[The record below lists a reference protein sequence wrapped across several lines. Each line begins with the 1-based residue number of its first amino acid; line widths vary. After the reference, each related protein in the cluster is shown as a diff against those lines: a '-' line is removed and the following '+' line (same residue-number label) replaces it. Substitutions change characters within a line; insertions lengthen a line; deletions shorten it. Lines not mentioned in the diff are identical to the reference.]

1 MSGPQVGGEQ
11 AVAVILLG
19 PPGSGC
25 TSVGAAL
32 AAQRGGRSIDLA
44 QRVAQHLGVAEASAL
59 VAVGEERYREVEAAV
74 AVQTLQAL
82 EDGDVVALG
91 SGCLGRAEVGAAL
104 AGARQRG
111 ARVVALTASVRRLA
125 HRNGLDAPRSVALG
139 NVNHV
144 FTQMLHERDAQCQA
158 LADGVIDTTHTSAQE
173 VAQALSSLPQGRDRL
188 AGV

>member
-1 MSGPQVGGEQ
+1 MNQPRDGGERT
-11 AVAVILLG
+11 VAVILLG

-44 QRVAQHLGVAEASAL
+44 QRVAQQ
-59 VAVGEERYREVEAAV
+59 VEAAV

-125 HRNGLDAPRSVALG
+125 YRNGLDAPRSVALG

-173 VAQALSSLPQGRDRL
+173 VAQALSSLPQRRDRL